1 MKVND
6 ILRRIKRIH
15 FQETYYKI
23 NAANKLDNLDKMDRF
38 LERNRLL
45 KLIQEETKSE
55 QVYNE

>member
-6 ILRRIKRIH
+6 ILRRIKWIH